1 MACISDFSSA
11 SADKFSQRPNSFTIR
26 KTMAYSIH
34 NFLRKTTEKTKAL
47 DQMASYIHQ
56 NTDMKVYL
64 FLNLDDYADFEA
76 IQEHYHGR
84 IKWVVNSVETCPFG
98 FLESCPLKLI
108 QELGKPV
115 YTNKRKIRENKPSSL
130 LFLTYRD

>member
-1 MACISDFSSA
+1 
-11 SADKFSQRPNSFTIR
+11 
-26 KTMAYSIH
+26 MAYSIH